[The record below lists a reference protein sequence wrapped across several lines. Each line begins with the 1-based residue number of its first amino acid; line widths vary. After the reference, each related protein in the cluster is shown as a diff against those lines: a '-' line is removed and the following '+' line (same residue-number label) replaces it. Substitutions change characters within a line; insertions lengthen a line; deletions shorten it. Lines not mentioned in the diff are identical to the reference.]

1 MGFDP
6 SRPRRRSRLD
16 LLYVAASVVA
26 FVAMIAW
33 ALFG

>member
-6 SRPRRRSRLD
+6 SRHHRRSRLD
-16 LLYVAASVVA
+16 LLYVGSSVVA
-26 FVAMIAW
+26 FLAMIAW